1 MRAVTLDYE
10 HRTLDA
16 RNVPEPSGSLA
27 PKQVLFRIHAAG
39 VCGTD
44 RELAQFN
51 FGYPPAGD
59 PFMILGHEAAGEVI
73 AVGSAVG
80 DVRPGDC
87 VAPMIRR
94 ACSPPCDTCAHG
106 RRDFC
111 LTGRYTERGIFGA
124 HGYFTEYATDSE
136 EDLYVIPAD
145 RAEFAVL
152 VEPLSVVEKAV
163 GRALIVHPWNPETAL
178 VIGAGTIGILAGLV
192 VQARG
197 LKVTLESLEP
207 AKGQRAKLVESA
219 GLNYTNR
226 FEGTADIIIE
236 AAGSADAAM
245 AGIARLR
252 QMGVLII
259 LGAKHGSVEF
269 PFLQMIV
276 GNQVVLGSVNAS
288 PESAR
293 SAVEHLRRF
302 DRAIL
307 DAMIERVP
315 FDTFRTSILNPAA
328 QRPKIVHM
336 LS

>member
-27 PKQVLFRIHAAG
+27 PNEVLFRIRAAG

-44 RELAQFN
+44 RELAQFA

-59 PFMILGHEAAGEVI
+59 PFIILGHEAAGEVV
-73 AVGSAVG
+73 AVGPAVTTI
-80 DVRPGDC
+80 RQGDC

-94 ACSPPCDTCAHG
+94 ACSPACDTCAHG

-124 HGYFTEYATDSE
+124 HGYFTDYATDSE

-145 RAEFAVL
+145 RADFAVL

-163 GRALIVHPWNPETAL
+163 GRALNVHPWKPETAL
-178 VIGAGTIGILAGLV
+178 VIGAGTIGILAALV
-192 VQARG
+192 LQARG
-197 LKVTLESLEP
+197 LQVTVESLEP
-207 AKGQRAKLVESA
+207 ARGPRARLVESA
-219 GLNYTNR
+219 GLAYTNR

-252 QMGVLII
+252 QMGVLVV

-269 PFLQMIV
+269 PFLQMFV
-276 GNQVVLGSVNAS
+276 GNQVVLGSVNTS

-293 SAVEHLRRF
+293 NAVEHLRGF

-307 DAMIERVP
+307 DGMIERVP
-315 FDTFRTSILNPAA
+315 FDEFRVSILSPAA